1 MKKILLSLAVLMMSV
16 SALAQFKPSA
26 SMVDNGTNSNSISA
40 LDYTQYTLLN
50 QENKL
55 LKNRKTALI
64 VSIVGSGSVV
74 LGETMTDNQG
84 YLTNSGVLFVGL
96 GGIATLVGGVW
107 LVVNEFKLINVQQ
120 QINKNLMLQIN
131 PNGLVLRF

>member
-1 MKKILLSLAVLMMSV
+1 MKRIILSFAVLLISV
-16 SALAQFKPSA
+16 SALAQIKPSTPKV
-26 SMVDNGTNSNSISA
+26 SNGTDSISA
-40 LDYTQYTLLN
+40 LDYSQYTLLT

-64 VSIVGSGSVV
+64 VSTIGFGSVI

-84 YLTNSGVLFVGL
+84 YLTDSGTVFVGL
-96 GGIATLVGGVW
+96 GGIATLVGGIW

>member
-1 MKKILLSLAVLMMSV
+1 MKRILLSFVVLLISV
-16 SALAQFKPSA
+16 SALAQIKPSTPQV
-26 SMVDNGTNSNSISA
+26 SNGTNSISA
-40 LDYTQYTLLN
+40 LDYSQYTLLT

-64 VSIVGSGSVV
+64 VSTVGFGSMII
-74 LGETMTDNQG
+74 GETMTYNG
-84 YLTNSGVLFVGL
+84 GELTDSGNVFVGL
-96 GGIATLVGGVW
+96 GGIATLVGGIW